1 MSSDVGT
8 RTDQPTRS
16 ARPSPI
22 DRATSPIATA
32 VIVGWRNK
40 AWPSKLGSL
49 SLVMMVA
56 GIGLCIDQHGAQ
68 SHGSFLGIA
77 VAFASVISAGGMLA
91 CSSALMAADSVDP
104 VALTCYSAPWSA
116 MALAPFALVMEA
128 PRFRHAAT
136 AHGDSSGLTGVA
148 LAIVASCAAASTY
161 NICANSLLC
170 QTSAV
175 WMTVFGQV
183 RLLVLLVVASFTL
196 PGERRVCR
204 VGWPRGLRP
213 DSPIGP
219 VPRRIHR
226 RTRLF
231 FYTHHGWMRVGIGGS
246 VLARP
251 HVQSP
256 GRHQTGRR
264 PAEQAPKA
272 LSLTDG

>member
-1 MSSDVGT
+1 MIIGC
-8 RTDQPTRS
+8 
-16 ARPSPI
+16 
-22 DRATSPIATA
+22 
-32 VIVGWRNK
+32 RNK

-49 SLVMMVA
+49 SLAMMFA

-68 SHGSFLGIA
+68 SDGSLLGIA
-77 VAFASVISAGGMLA
+77 VAFASVASAGVMLA

-128 PRFRHAAT
+128 PRYRRAAT
-136 AHGDSSGLTGVA
+136 TNDSSGPTGVA

-161 NICANSLLC
+161 NICANSLLR

-196 PGERRVCR
+196 PGERGVGR
-204 VGWPRGLRP
+204 VGWPHGLQQN
-213 DSPIGP
+213 SPIGP
-219 VPRRIHR
+219 VPNRMHR

-231 FYTHHGWMRVGIGGS
+231 FNTHHGWMRVGIGGS

-256 GRHQTGRR
+256 GRPQTGRP
-264 PAEQAPKA
+264 PAEQARQA
-272 LSLTDG
+272 RSLTNVCIHVKSDSKRVAGP